1 MKRCDCSKGC
11 EGFDYFILVT
21 KYFQVRC
28 FDDYGTKF
36 LYIHLGK
43 KIWRWDWYYKTHIT
57 KEGGREMRRNLCRAK
72 RVGYD
77 DWLHGYLIE
86 SDVIVGQIVEFNDE
100 YFNTAYWFKVNPE
113 TIGFNT
119 GRKIRNG
126 REIYEGDIIEE
137 TGRYESYRYKV
148 VWNES
153 NVTFDFVDL
162 ATEEVFHAEDIHFN
176 HVEVIGNIHD
186 NPELLPAQNEHD
198 IHLKQ

>member
-1 MKRCDCSKGC
+1 MRYRFRGKRIGNG
-11 EGFDYFILVT
+11 EWVY
-21 KYFQVRC
+21 
-28 FDDYGTKF
+28 
-36 LYIHLGK
+36 
-43 KIWRWDWYYKTHIT
+43 
-57 KEGGREMRRNLCRAK
+57 
-72 RVGYD
+72 
-77 DWLHGYLIE
+77 GYLIE

-119 GRKIRNG
+119 GRKTRNG

-137 TGRYESYRYKV
+137 TGRYESYLYKV

-162 ATEEVFHAEDIHFN
+162 ATEEVFHAEDIYFN

-186 NPELLPAQNEHD
+186 NPELLPAQNEHIVKEGE
-198 IHLKQ
+198 IHESC